1 MKRRYSLFIIFS
13 LLFFLI
19 TSTAWAELPTAK
31 PEVVGLSSERLN
43 RISTTLKAHIEKGVI
58 PGAVALVARR
68 GKIAYF
74 ESFGMRDLETSSP
87 MQKDTIFQLYSLAK
101 PITSVGLMMLHEQG
115 RIYLGD
121 PVSKY
126 IPEFKGL
133 KVGVESIDPATG
145 EKTFSSVPAQSEITI
160 HDLLRHTSGLI
171 YGFMGKSKINMM
183 YKEAGVGSHDQTL
196 EEMVMKISKLPLAF
210 QPGTRW
216 AYSRSTD
223 VLGRVIEIVSGMS
236 LDKYF
241 EERIL
246 QPLQMNDTGFYV
258 KPEKIERVAKP
269 GPNAKWPSR
278 YTTSSPKFLSGG
290 GGMVSTTH
298 DYNRFMQML
307 LNGGQLDGVRL
318 LGRNTV
324 EYMTADHLGSTIPKK
339 GPGYFLG
346 DGNGFGLGFMVREL
360 PGAARLPGSVGDYS
374 WFGIGG
380 SNFFVSPREE
390 LCAVF
395 MTEANDMGMMAYY
408 IRLFRILV
416 MQAIVD

>member
-13 LLFFLI
+13 LLFFFI
-19 TSTAWAELPTAK
+19 TSTAWSELSTAQ
-31 PEVVGLSSERLN
+31 PEDVGLSSERLN
-43 RISTTLKAHIEKGVI
+43 RISATLKAHVEKGVI
-58 PGAVALVARR
+58 PGAVVLVARK

-87 MQKDTIFQLYSLAK
+87 MQKDTIFQLYSMTK

-115 RIYLGD
+115 SIYLGD

-133 KVGVESIDPATG
+133 KVGVVSIDSATG
-145 EKTFSSVPAQSEITI
+145 EKTFSSVPAQREITI
-160 HDLLRHTSGLI
+160 HDLLRHTSGLT
-171 YGFMGKSKINMM
+171 YGFMGKSKINIM

-196 EEMVMKISKLPLAF
+196 EEMVMKISKLPLAS

-216 AYSRSTD
+216 GYSRSTD

-236 LDKYF
+236 LDKYLK
-241 EERIL
+241 ERIL

-258 KPEKIERVAKP
+258 KPEMIERVAKP
-269 GPNAKWPSR
+269 GPKAKWPSR
-278 YTTSSPKFLSGG
+278 YSTTPPKMLFGG
-290 GGMVSTTH
+290 QGLVSTAH

-324 EYMTADHLGSTIPKK
+324 EYMTADHLGSIPKE
-339 GPGYFLG
+339 GPGYFPGL
-346 DGNGFGLGFMVREL
+346 GNGFGLGFTIREF
-360 PGAARLPGSVGDYS
+360 PGVAPLPGSVGGYS
-374 WFGIGG
+374 WAGAGG
-380 SNFFVSPREE
+380 SNFFVNPREE

-408 IRLFRILV
+408 VRLFRTLV